1 MNILLENCSLIIT
14 LMDWIALIYRTQG
27 IIIDENLESVIYY
40 MSVWADNF
48 ISTVIFKLY
57 VDHS

>member
-1 MNILLENCSLIIT
+1 
-14 LMDWIALIYRTQG
+14 MDWIALIYRTQG
-27 IIIDENLESVIYY
+27 IIIDENLESIIYY